1 MSSPRGIPLSGSR
14 LLVTGGGSG
23 IGRLMA
29 LGAARRGA
37 RGVVLWDLSREAA
50 EAVADEIRTA
60 GSTATVMTV
69 DVSDRAAV
77 AEAARA
83 AGQTDYAGSK
93 FAAVGF
99 TEALR
104 AELRQQDS
112 GVTTLLVA
120 PFYIATGMFQGVT
133 TRFPRLLPIV
143 DPDDVATRVLDA
155 IESGREQLIMPLMAS
170 LVSAGRILPVRL
182 FDRAMDFYGVN
193 RSMAGF
199 TGRGARPY
207 RDLPA

>member
-1 MSSPRGIPLSGSR
+1 M
-14 LLVTGGGSG
+14 
-23 IGRLMA
+23 
-29 LGAARRGA
+29 
-37 RGVVLWDLSREAA
+37 
-50 EAVADEIRTA
+50 
-60 GSTATVMTV
+60 
-69 DVSDRAAV
+69 
-77 AEAARA
+77 AARA

-133 TRFPRLLPIV
+133 PRFPRLLPIL

-170 LVSAGRILPVRL
+170 LVPAGRILPVRL

-193 RSMAGF
+193 RSMAGV

>member
-133 TRFPRLLPIV
+133 TRFPRL
-143 DPDDVATRVLDA
+143 
-155 IESGREQLIMPLMAS
+155 
-170 LVSAGRILPVRL
+170 
-182 FDRAMDFYGVN
+182 
-193 RSMAGF
+193 
-199 TGRGARPY
+199 
-207 RDLPA
+207 